1 MSQTRRHRQ
10 SESHRHAAREARI
23 TPEMS
28 RYRYNKQVNPP
39 APFAYAS
46 VGAPDNGAS
55 SLEYPAQ
62 LDTAADLSVVP
73 WRIVEELQLD
83 QIGEFEALGFGGHL
97 MTMPTFLVQIQLRG
111 LAPLVVEVLA
121 SPEEPYVLLG
131 RDVLNRF
138 RVTLDG
144 PNLVPEIE

>member
-1 MSQTRRHRQ
+1 
-10 SESHRHAAREARI
+10 
-23 TPEMS
+23 
-28 RYRYNKQVNPP
+28 
-39 APFAYAS
+39 
-46 VGAPDNGAS
+46 VGAADDRIS
-55 SLEYPAQ
+55 SVEYPAQ

-83 QIGEFEALGFGGHL
+83 QLGEIEALGFGGHL

-111 LAPLVVEVLA
+111 LAPQVVEVLA
-121 SPEEPYVLLG
+121 SAEEPYVLLG

-144 PNLVPEIE
+144 RNLVLEIE